1 MDLNTVVAITPA
13 RSRGDLALLGSDVAP
28 LAGGSW
34 LFSERQDELTALVD
48 LMTLD
53 WPSLSVTDD
62 GLEVAATCRL
72 AELAELPDAWGWAA
86 HPLFFQCCTALLGSF
101 KVWNVATV
109 GGNICASLPAGP
121 MTSLFS
127 ALDAEALVWR
137 ADGTDERMP
146 VAEFVTGNGRNA
158 LRAGDVLRSLHVP
171 RHALEGRTAYRKIAL
186 SPIGRSGAVIVGRL
200 DLDGSFVLTVSGA
213 TVHPE
218 QVRFAS
224 IPGSTEL
231 AAAVGAI
238 DSWFTD
244 PHGAADWRRGVSL
257 LLAEEIREELSLP
270 PGEAPPSDY
279 TTVRPASAATA
290 PAPSPSPA
298 EAIVGS
304 GIGDDGSTTSDGT
317 TTRDG
322 TTTSDETTSGDAR

>member
-1 MDLNTVVAITPA
+1 MDLNTVATITPA
-13 RSRGDLALLGSDVAP
+13 RSRDDLSLLGSDVAP

-34 LFSERQDELTALVD
+34 LFSERQDELRALVD

-53 WPSLSVTDD
+53 WPSLTVTDD

-72 AELAELPDAWGWAA
+72 VELAELPDAWGWGA
-86 HPLFFQCCTALLGSF
+86 HPVFFQCCTALLGSF

-121 MTSLFS
+121 MTSLFAS
-127 ALDAEALVWR
+127 LDAEALVWR
-137 ADGTDERMP
+137 ADGSDERMP
-146 VAEFVTGNGRNA
+146 VAAFVTGNGRNA

-200 DLDGSFVLTVSGA
+200 DLDGSFVVTVSGA

-218 QVRFAS
+218 QVRFPS
-224 IPGSTEL
+224 VPEREEL

-238 DSWFTD
+238 ESWFTD
-244 PHGAADWRRGVSL
+244 PHGAADWRRGVSM
-257 LLAEEIREELSLP
+257 LLAEEIRVELGLP

-279 TTVRPASAATA
+279 TTVRPASATMA
-290 PAPSPSPA
+290 PAPAGSAAGSA
-298 EAIVGS
+298 AGS
-304 GIGDDGSTTSDGT
+304 GIAEDETTTTSD
-317 TTRDG
+317 D
-322 TTTSDETTSGDAR
+322 TTSDETTSGDAR

>member
-1 MDLNTVVAITPA
+1 VDLNTVATITPA
-13 RSRGDLALLGSDVAP
+13 RSRDDLSLLSSDVAP

-48 LMTLD
+48 LMTLE
-53 WPSLSVTDD
+53 WPSLTVTDD

-72 AELAELPDAWGWAA
+72 VELAELPDAWGWGV
-86 HPLFFQCCTALLGSF
+86 HPVFFQCCTALLGSF

-127 ALDAEALVWR
+127 SLDAEALIWR

-146 VAEFVTGNGRNA
+146 VSDFVTGNGRNA

-200 DLDGSFVLTVSGA
+200 DPDGSFVLTVSGA

-224 IPGSTEL
+224 IPGRSEL
-231 AAAVGAI
+231 AEAVGAI

-290 PAPSPSPA
+290 PAPAPAPAPA

-304 GIGDDGSTTSDGT
+304 GIDDDRTTTSGET
-317 TTRDG
+317 S
-322 TTTSDETTSGDAR
+322 TSDETTSGDAR